1 MLSAA
6 DLTSSGEAPPSIVG
20 VGMFMQSCV
29 VVVAGYVFCLGAS
42 VVDIWIEDEI
52 DGGVN
57 AWIGVVVERASMAI
71 ADIIL
76 LAVEV
81 AMVDCN
87 DQYVE

>member
-1 MLSAA
+1 
-6 DLTSSGEAPPSIVG
+6 
-20 VGMFMQSCV
+20 MQSCV

-71 ADIIL
+71 AAIIL

>member
-29 VVVAGYVFCLGAS
+29 VVVAGYVFCLGVSAS

-52 DGGVN
+52 DGGV
-57 AWIGVVVERASMAI
+57 
-71 ADIIL
+71 
-76 LAVEV
+76 
-81 AMVDCN
+81 
-87 DQYVE
+87 